1 VYPSRLA
8 RTAVGLLRAAAV
20 LGFALLLGE
29 GFGKVPEP
37 KAPVVVR
44 REALPEASGIATHRD
59 KATIVLVVD
68 PNAADAELALT
79 QLRQT
84 IDGRASTCVAHV
96 LFVVGEQDFVPH
108 AIWTTAVAMRGVH
121 VLRDTGG
128 TTARQLQARAG
139 TTLLYGV
146 DRRLVFRGSS
156 TLELPAI
163 LDRPATNTGTPP
175 ARKDT
180 ARRRPGLLDDWIDPR
195 STRSRRL

>member
-1 VYPSRLA
+1 VYPPRLA

-44 REALPEASGIATHRD
+44 RETLPERLGLATHRD
-59 KATIVLVVD
+59 KSTIVLVVD
-68 PNAADAELALT
+68 PNAPNAELALK

-84 IDGRASTCVAHV
+84 LDGRASTCVAHV

-108 AIWTTAVAMRGVH
+108 ALWTTAVAMRGVH
-121 VLRDTGG
+121 VLRDTSGA
-128 TTARQLQARAG
+128 TALKLQARPG

-146 DRRLVFRGSS
+146 DRRLVFRGGS

-163 LDRPATNTGTPP
+163 LDRPATNRGAPP
-175 ARKDT
+175 ARKDS
-180 ARRRPGLLDDWIDPR
+180 ARRRPGPLDDGIDPD